1 MRRCEAADL
10 ATRSADRFTGMT
22 TTSQEAFLRAFHAE
36 RPAVTVD
43 AFAGGRAPDGRSS
56 YEILCD
62 RVAGHGRVL
71 DLGCGD
77 GLLLELLA
85 RTEGRRPAGVDLSP
99 EALALARRR
108 PLPAGTT
115 LSESRAQHLP
125 FADDTFDACV
135 SHMALMLMGEVEQVA
150 AEVARVL
157 RPGGMLACVIG
168 GGAVGGEAYE
178 LFIGLLRSA
187 IETAPAEQ
195 RIPALGDRR
204 TRSRAG
210 LDSVLAPAG
219 FGPVDWETVPI
230 DLSGPVE
237 QVWDALAGVY
247 DVGPLDAATVE
258 SLRAAFLTGAK
269 KLTAPNGVVPC
280 GMNVHLVTTN
290 LTGNTETNPETHLA
304 AHPETNPAAETATA

>member
-1 MRRCEAADL
+1 
-10 ATRSADRFTGMT
+10 MT

-36 RPAVTVD
+36 RPAVTTD
-43 AFAGGRAPDGRSS
+43 AFAGARAADGRSS
-56 YEILCD
+56 YEILRD

-115 LSESRAQHLP
+115 LAESRAQHLP

-178 LFIGLLRSA
+178 LFVGLLRSA

-210 LDSVLAPAG
+210 LDSVLAPVG
-219 FGPVDWETVPI
+219 FAPVDWETVPI

-258 SLRAAFLTGAK
+258 SLRADFLTGAK
-269 KLTAPNGVVPC
+269 QLTAPNGVVPC

-290 LTGNTETNPETHLA
+290 LTANPQTRPA
-304 AHPETNPAAETATA
+304 ANATASPKTRPAARPTAETATA

>member
-1 MRRCEAADL
+1 
-10 ATRSADRFTGMT
+10 MT

-36 RPAVTVD
+36 RPAVTTD
-43 AFAGGRAPDGRSS
+43 AFAGARAADGRSS
-56 YEILCD
+56 YEILRD

-85 RTEGRRPAGVDLSP
+85 RTEGCRPAGVDLSP

-178 LFIGLLRSA
+178 LFVGLLRSA
-187 IETAPAEQ
+187 IGTAPVEQ

-204 TRSRAG
+204 TRSRTG

-219 FGPVDWETVPI
+219 FAPVDWETVPI

-237 QVWDALAGVY
+237 QVWAALAGVY

-258 SLRAAFLTGAK
+258 SLRVDFLTGAK
-269 KLTAPNGVVPC
+269 KLTAPNGIVPC

-290 LTGNTETNPETHLA
+290 LTANLTA
-304 AHPETNPAAETATA
+304 NPAASPAASPKTRPAVNAAASPEVRPGAHPVAGTATA